1 MILARTRARVSVAR
15 TRARVSV
22 ARTRARLLA
31 LAAVALAGCGLAR
44 EYGRHSHP
52 AGHGHGFRS
61 SGRRGQ
67 HDVGGHANAT
77 VSSWANATLA
87 KAITF
92 IANANLRVT
101 KNQGSEL
108 DAQGPVTG
116 TVDGYLKLE
125 VNISSASRMT
135 SRFVGSSSKG
145 SIEGTA
151 VSEYGVSGNTVYYTG
166 VANITHGTGAYVHVN
181 ARGVH
186 EEGSMDRKRKIG
198 QMHISGHGSL

>member
-1 MILARTRARVSVAR
+1 VNSIVHKPRS
-15 TRARVSV
+15 
-22 ARTRARLLA
+22 LA
-31 LAAVALAGCGLAR
+31 LALIMAATALWCVNLTAGPTGPALAGASASAAGNAKGTLANQI
-44 EYGRHSHP
+44 S
-52 AGHGHGFRS
+52 
-61 SGRRGQ
+61 
-67 HDVGGHANAT
+67 AT
-77 VSSWANATLA
+77 VA
-87 KAITF
+87 KVITF

-116 TVDGYLKLE
+116 TVDGYLKLK

-135 SRFVGSSSKG
+135 SRFVASSSKG

-186 EEGSMDRKRKIG
+186 EEGSMDRKRKLG
-198 QMHISGHGSL
+198 QMHISGHGSI

>member
-1 MILARTRARVSVAR
+1 VSLARTRARVSVAR
-15 TRARVSV
+15 TRARS
-22 ARTRARLLA
+22 LA
-31 LAAVALAGCGLAR
+31 LAAVALAGCAWYTSMAVIATPQATATASDR
-44 EYGRHSHP
+44 P
-52 AGHGHGFRS
+52 AGEANTS
-61 SGRRGQ
+61 
-67 HDVGGHANAT
+67 VAGHANAI
-77 VSSWANATLA
+77 VSSRANATLA
-87 KAITF
+87 KAIIF

-101 KNQGSEL
+101 KNHGSEL

-116 TVDGYLKLE
+116 TVDGYLKLK

-166 VANITHGTGAYVHVN
+166 VANITHGTGAYAHVN

-186 EEGSMDRKRKIG
+186 EEGSMDRKRKVG
-198 QMHISGHGSL
+198 QMHISGHGSI